1 MLNRKLTAI
10 SLIAATTIGIAG
22 CSEENTQNPNASDS
36 TESTTMVT
44 ESESESESPEITNKP
59 ADVTDKPADVNSR
72 INMELLSELGMTFEE
87 LEEKY
92 GSVVSHEK
100 VGDDYIVKNPGGDVI
115 SRYAYFAYY
124 FENGQRGYT
133 FSINEAD
140 IRGKHRTFP
149 DGTPIPFERDHYVT
163 VVNLQAKDFLLD
175 MEEPMTVEDFIE
187 LIISDPGGNV
197 GYEGGFQT
205 ISLLDYIN
213 DPWLPRPFNIDIFPF
228 RTGFWYS
235 HEKGQSHIKF
245 EHAEREIIEPDS
257 YLEINHQG

>member
-100 VGDDYIVKNPGGDVI
+100 VGDDYIVKNPSGDVI

-187 LIISDPGGNV
+187 AISQLGEHTTRRIPEDPSLDTSHLPKAPFVTSFWYYNGYHLGG
-197 GYEGGFQT
+197 T
-205 ISLLDYIN
+205 S
-213 DPWLPRPFNIDIFPF
+213 FNIGHNEEELI
-228 RTGFWYS
+228 T
-235 HEKGQSHIKF
+235 
-245 EHAEREIIEPDS
+245 PDS
-257 YLEINHQG
+257 VLWINHQG